1 MFGSQLK
8 KLRNE
13 TGLSQAALARELSVS
28 QQTVAS
34 WEVDRSSPSPEML
47 SLIADVFSVSTDYL
61 LERTDQ
67 TVVVSNLRLKELRL
81 QHRYT
86 QKELAIKLNIAQNT
100 LCNWENGNR
109 TVDEPTLQKLADFF
123 DVSVDYLLGRTD
135 EKKPAA
141 ETGDEPNILL
151 DGFPLTQDE
160 VRLLSQYRAL
170 NRQGKEYILQTL
182 DMVVDRYKKDD
193 TVSDVA
199 APNVG

>member
-81 QHRYT
+81 QHGYT
-86 QKELAIKLNIAQNT
+86 QKELAIKLNVAQNT

-135 EKKPAA
+135 EKKADTSEDVSA
-141 ETGDEPNILL
+141 EFLASLSPETQKIYALIQQLNDLPEQTRREAMNYIRYVIDRSQSQPPEKKGD
-151 DGFPLTQDE
+151 Q
-160 VRLLSQYRAL
+160 
-170 NRQGKEYILQTL
+170 
-182 DMVVDRYKKDD
+182 
-193 TVSDVA
+193 
-199 APNVG
+199 

>member
-1 MFGSQLK
+1 MDNQDIIHRINLLLNEKGISKQDFYNECGISSAAFSQW
-8 KLRNE
+8 N
-13 TGLSQAALARELSVS
+13 TGKTSPKAKSLNKIASYLDT
-28 QQTVAS
+28 TV
-34 WEVDRSSPSPEML
+34 EY
-47 SLIADVFSVSTDYL
+47 LISGTK
-61 LERTDQ
+61 Q
-67 TVVVSNLRLKELRL
+67 
-81 QHRYT
+81 
-86 QKELAIKLNIAQNT
+86 
-100 LCNWENGNR
+100 
-109 TVDEPTLQKLADFF
+109 
-123 DVSVDYLLGRTD
+123 
-135 EKKPAA
+135 KKPAA

>member
-141 ETGDEPNILL
+141 ETGDEPKAEINERLHTIRIAGRDGSYEERQLTDEQMDLL
-151 DGFPLTQDE
+151 RQMIRQMPKPQDGDL
-160 VRLLSQYRAL
+160 
-170 NRQGKEYILQTL
+170 
-182 DMVVDRYKKDD
+182 
-193 TVSDVA
+193 
-199 APNVG
+199 